1 MTNVQI
7 FILGV
12 LAGVVGSVIIYFW
25 SKRPKEVKL
34 IKDDVIINPNN
45 MVEVSDFDEE
55 EYTKDQFNIAMYSI
69 QTDTDWKVW
78 VDTNEIKFT
87 RSSKDNDGRTISVS
101 AEFRYEFDNSD
112 KKFKITYPRVITSK
126 GGYSSDD
133 YRIKGEVDK
142 NVMAFLYK
150 KYIDWKN
157 KINEDKK
164 IVVDK
169 KLETFN
175 SVLGKSAG
183 RDRKL
188 DELLNN

>member
-69 QTDTDWKVW
+69 QTDDNWKLY
-78 VDTNEIKFT
+78 VDSNEIRFT
-87 RSSKDNDGRTISVS
+87 RNNDSNLSVS
-101 AEFRYEFDNSD
+101 AEFRYDFDKDSG
-112 KKFKITYPRVITSK
+112 KKFKISSSRVITSK
-126 GGYSSDD
+126 GGYSSDN
-133 YRIKGEVDK
+133 YYIRGEVDH
-142 NVMAFLYK
+142 NVKALLYK

-164 IVVDK
+164 MVVDK